1 MAKCI
6 HQFEPSDQCP
16 ACRKEMHDMQFGGI
30 YSGDVGLSYRGK
42 GTTKLGSKEARE
54 ERMEDYD
61 PELLSETMKEFVLK
75 SFTTEH
81 EPEDKE

>member
-6 HQFEPSDQCP
+6 HEFEPSDQCP
-16 ACRKEMHDMQFGGI
+16 YCFKERHDMQFGGI

-42 GTTKLGSKEARE
+42 GTTKLGLKEAKE
-54 ERMEDYD
+54 EAAID
-61 PELLSETMKEFVLK
+61 PEVQSEAVKEFVLK

-81 EPEDKE
+81 EPDIEDNE